1 MKDCSPSEDI
11 RIIQVWTTIS
21 WRSTKQTLVAIST
34 MEAEF
39 VSCFEATTHGVW
51 LKSFIYGLRIMDSIF
66 RPMKIFC
73 DNSVAV
79 MAKWKSNKY
88 LAIRE
93 KVVVIKHISTELI
106 IVDPLTKGMPSLN
119 SRIM

>member
-1 MKDCSPSEDI
+1 LGLSQETYINKVLERFRMKDCSPSEDI

-66 RPMKIFC
+66 SPMKIFC

-79 MAKWKSNKY
+79 MAKWKSK
-88 LAIRE
+88 
-93 KVVVIKHISTELI
+93 
-106 IVDPLTKGMPSLN
+106 
-119 SRIM
+119 